1 MSDRSYSS
9 WADYEKEHG
18 QQVSGTDE
26 ANSSRGS
33 FDDSPSVS
41 NRGSSHSGSNS
52 SYDGLGRGCLFVLL
66 IVGVIGFIVLMTH
79 FVTTPTQSNVIPV
92 QQKNDAVKEI
102 GGTNYEGAY
111 LRNENYEGANLRNW
125 NFKEADLQEA
135 NFRKADLRGVNFL
148 GADLRGANFI
158 GADLRGANLDNTN
171 FEGAK
176 YSIGN
181 TYWPDNFDPKKV
193 GAIDM
198 FIEIIK

>member
-1 MSDRSYSS
+1 MSDRSYGS

-18 QQVSGTDE
+18 QQVSGSDAASSLE
-26 ANSSRGS
+26 NSPPVIGRGS
-33 FDDSPSVS
+33 
-41 NRGSSHSGSNS
+41 NHTGSSSN
-52 SYDGLGRGCLFVLL
+52 YDGLGRGCLFLVL
-66 IVGVIGFIVLMTH
+66 IVSVIGFIALMKPY
-79 FVTTPTQSNVIPV
+79 VTTSTQSNGIPV
-92 QQKNDAVKEI
+92 QQKEDTEQDI
-102 GGTNYEGAY
+102 GGTNYEGAD

-125 NFKEADLQEA
+125 NFEGADLQEA
-135 NFRKADLRGVNFL
+135 NFRKADLRG
-148 GADLRGANFI
+148 ANFV

-181 TYWPDNFDPKKV
+181 TYWPDNFDPKKA